1 MIHNNIVFIYES
13 WAIGYT
19 GEGRNM
25 EHIYFKDN
33 GNDSGFL
40 TELDIVK
47 AARIVEGIHINYT
60 DNASV
65 REYAKKCKGVGEEIK
80 RPSVRYLVNK
90 GNNIGAIRL
99 YEDIHNCGIVEAKE
113 AVDKMMEKLEA

>member
-1 MIHNNIVFIYES
+1 
-13 WAIGYT
+13 
-19 GEGRNM
+19 M
-25 EHIYFKDN
+25 EHIYFKEK
-33 GNDSGFL
+33 GNDSSFL

-47 AARIVEGIHINYT
+47 AARIVEEIHINHT

-90 GNNIGAIRL
+90 GNKIGAIRL

-113 AVDKMMEKLEA
+113 AVDKMMTEDERRKRNDKTNKRNA

>member
-1 MIHNNIVFIYES
+1 
-13 WAIGYT
+13 
-19 GEGRNM
+19 M
-25 EHIYFKDN
+25 EHIYFKDK
-33 GNDSGFL
+33 GNDRGFL

-65 REYAKKCKGVGEEIK
+65 REYAKKCKGVGDEIK
-80 RPSVRYLVNK
+80 RPSARYLVNK
-90 GNNIGAIRL
+90 GNDIGAIRL

-113 AVDKMMEKLEA
+113 AVDKMMKANKKKER

>member
-1 MIHNNIVFIYES
+1 
-13 WAIGYT
+13 
-19 GEGRNM
+19 M
-25 EHIYFKDN
+25 EHIYFKDK

-65 REYAKKCKGVGEEIK
+65 REFAWKYKGVGEEIK

-90 GNNIGAIRL
+90 GNAIGAIRL
-99 YEDIHNCGIVEAKE
+99 YKDIHNCGIVEAKE
-113 AVDKMMEKLEA
+113 AVDKMKEINKKKER